1 MDGTA
6 VAAGGVVD
14 FGTAVAA
21 EEEEDRARSFPEMRR
36 EGALERGGKGG
47 ERKGR
52 RDEEVREWTLEE
64 RRARPRARPR
74 VVGRVELERKES

>member
-36 EGALERGGKGG
+36 EGALERGREKEGKGREEG
-47 ERKGR
+47 TR
-52 RDEEVREWTLEE
+52 R
-64 RRARPRARPR
+64 
-74 VVGRVELERKES
+74 